1 MAHRMN
7 LEKGMEGNMKEYH
20 RVHADINLDA
30 IVQNCRNARKIT
42 NPSSKL
48 MAIIKA
54 DGYGHGAV
62 QIARR
67 INDIVDAYGIAIVEE
82 GIELRKAGI
91 KKPVLILGFTP
102 WQQYEELLDYG
113 ITQAVFSQEMAGW
126 LSEAAIKRNRTAHI
140 HIKIDTGM
148 NRIGFFPTEDTIAVV
163 KEIQKMPGIQIDG
176 CFTHFARADEA
187 DKTAAEEQ
195 LQVFTEFTRRLKE
208 NGVPLPVCHASN
220 SAGIIEMPQANL
232 DMVRLG
238 ISLYG
243 LYPSKEVGREALPLI
258 PAMELKSYISFVK
271 EVPAGTRVGY
281 NGTFTTKDKTK
292 IATIPIGY
300 ADGYPR
306 TLSNLG
312 CVLIKGKRAPIIGRI
327 CMDQFMVDVSG
338 IDDVRAGE
346 TVVLV
351 GHDGEEF
358 LPVEEVADL
367 AKSFNYEF
375 LCDVGKRVPRVYYEK
390 GKPVETRDYYA

>member
-1 MAHRMN
+1 MDS
-7 LEKGMEGNMKEYH
+7 EKGMDKINMKEYH

-30 IVQNCRNARKIT
+30 IVQNCREARKIT
-42 NPSSKL
+42 SPSSKL

-62 QIARR
+62 QIAHR
-67 INDIVDAYGIAIVEE
+67 IDSIVDAYGIAIVEE

-91 KKPVLILGFTP
+91 KKPILILGFTP
-102 WQQYEELLDYG
+102 WQQYEDVLQYE
-113 ITQAVFSQEMAGW
+113 ITQAVFSLEMACK
-126 LSEAAIKRNRTAHI
+126 LSETAVRCNKTAHI

-148 NRIGFFPTEDTIAVV
+148 SRIGFFPSEDTVAAVRQ
-163 KEIQKMPGIQIDG
+163 IQELPGILIDG
-176 CFTHFARADEA
+176 CFTHFAKADEA
-187 DKTAAEEQ
+187 DKTAAMKQ
-195 LQVFTEFTRRLKE
+195 LQMFTDFTKKLKE
-208 NGVPLPVCHASN
+208 SGVKLPICHASN
-220 SAGIIEMPQANL
+220 SAGIMELPQANL

-243 LYPSKEVGREALPLI
+243 LYPSEEVKKGAMPLT

-271 EVPAGTRVGY
+271 EVPEGTQVGY
-281 NGTFTTKDKTK
+281 NGTFTTKKRTK
-292 IATIPIGY
+292 IATIPVGY

-312 CVLIKGKRAPIIGRI
+312 CVLIKGMRAPIIGRI

-338 IDDVRAGE
+338 IDDVEVGE
-346 TVVLV
+346 QVVLV
-351 GHDGEEF
+351 GRDRDEF
-358 LPVEEVADL
+358 LSVEEVANL

-375 LCDVGKRVPRVYYEK
+375 VCDVGKRVPRVYYEE
-390 GKPVETRDYYA
+390 GKPVETKDYYA